1 MTSLKRSLLS
11 VALYLAVILILGE
24 MDYLNKPIINFAAY
38 FYLVVMVA
46 VPVTLFF
53 PSISKVSVNVP
64 LLVWA
69 GIYLFILQYFD
80 RTKSTTSIEFSI
92 IGLEFVLLGVGVL
105 LVHQLAVQL
114 SHAES
119 LMDALAFGAFPN
131 RIKDIEAESQRIKVE
146 LTRSRRYQR
155 PLSLVMMKIEPEAD
169 VPTVPTIKG
178 IQTDLMG
185 RFTFARVGQ
194 IIDDLIRQTDLFL
207 RDRRGRYIILCP
219 ETNFSKVELFAR
231 RVSQVIVDKTGLR
244 VMWGIASFPEEALT
258 FEDLLQKARERLLD
272 GGTFTDNKVL
282 KSSIKEVAK

>member
-1 MTSLKRSLLS
+1 MTSLKRALLS

-24 MDYLNKPIINFAAY
+24 TDYLNKPIINFAAY

-69 GIYLFILQYFD
+69 GIYMLILQYFD
-80 RTKSTTSIEFSI
+80 RTQSTTSIEFSI

-131 RIKDIEAESQRIKVE
+131 RVQEIEAESQRIKVE

-155 PLSLVMMKIEPEAD
+155 PLSLLMVKIEPEVGA
-169 VPTVPTIKG
+169 PAAPIIKG
-178 IQTDLMG
+178 IHIDLMG

-194 IIDDLIRQTDLFL
+194 IIDDLIRQTDLPL

-219 ETNFSKVELFAR
+219 ETNFSSVESFAR
-231 RVSQVIVDKTGLR
+231 RVSQAVVDKTGMR
-244 VMWGIASFPEEALT
+244 VLWGVASFPDEALT
-258 FEDLLQKARERLLD
+258 FEDLLQKARERLLS
-272 GGTFTDNKVL
+272 GGTLADDKVL
-282 KSSIKEVAK
+282 KNSVEEIA

>member
-1 MTSLKRSLLS
+1 MTSLRRALLS
-11 VALYLAVILILGE
+11 VALYLAVILVLGE
-24 MDYLNKPIINFAAY
+24 TDYLNKPIINFAAY

-69 GIYLFILQYFD
+69 GIYMLILQYFD

-131 RIKDIEAESQRIKVE
+131 RIQDIEAESQRIKVE
-146 LTRSRRYQR
+146 FTRSRRYQR
-155 PLSLVMMKIEPEAD
+155 PLSLLMMTIEPEVDAS
-169 VPTVPTIKG
+169 PVPTIKG
-178 IQTDLMG
+178 IHIDLMG

-219 ETNFSKVELFAR
+219 ETSFSNVESFAR
-231 RVSQVIVDKTGLR
+231 RVSQAVMEKTGLR
-244 VMWGIASFPEEALT
+244 VLFGVASFPDEALT
-258 FEDLLQKARERLLD
+258 FEDLLQLARGRLLS
-272 GGTFTDNKVL
+272 GGMFTDDNVL
-282 KSSIKEVAK
+282 KNPIRKVA